1 MADLKAPVL
10 TIGSEPIE
18 HLNKYSQDE
27 LTLYTKYKIEKQDE
41 YLIIIDGCAIAGSKL
56 VKRASELP
64 TVFLETLR
72 EEGLDAAS
80 QWWGSNSKNPNAL
93 YLFDTKNNEVTICP
107 DPLGACIIFMYEDKT
122 HKILST
128 CISSLVYI
136 ADELG
141 ITLTKSETFQIQ
153 RIVFGN
159 GGYNCTPFKEV
170 SKNEPFEYIKISN
183 NQILNKRYD
192 VLDRLSRAYS
202 YVRGINSVIE
212 DIASTV
218 NAVAGS
224 DISTK
229 IAHITGGFDSRL
241 LLSAILHSSKT
252 HEFYFFCSGP
262 SGTLDRIIA
271 DAVTEKFG
279 LNRTRAAGLSA
290 GPTKNIAEQL
300 LGSLFY
306 SQGIAS
312 TGPNGRENETDL
324 LAVGGGY
331 GGLLRSTFGSRMA
344 HLDGDAS
351 GREIFAALE
360 PYYNHTESII
370 SDGTLASLQRDL
382 EVEWKKLAKY
392 YAPSTEL
399 GDALYLHIRNR
410 FHFGFNAM
418 QWSRIGAR
426 VDPLYSV
433 DGYFLS
439 LTSTRDVRESNIIG
453 FDILNYFNDELI
465 NIPFDHQK
473 FHGPHFSTARRFTV
487 NQNMPKWASE
497 HYVDLET
504 PSHNDS
510 SIIPAVFHHIIKP
523 QIQVTASDRKRD
535 VESANKIGVNYWQ
548 ISQMPPAQRLL
559 KSMLQERPEL
569 DQKSGLRPDYVDFL
583 AHSQL
588 HKRKDIRNLYT
599 VIGHLAWLFLQDL

>member
-18 HLNKYSQDE
+18 NLNKYCSDK
-27 LTLYTKYKIEKQDE
+27 LTLYTKFKPARQEE
-41 YLIIIDGCAIAGSKL
+41 YLIAIDGCAIAGSKL

-64 TVFLETLR
+64 TIFLETLTDK
-72 EEGLDAAS
+72 GLDAAS
-80 QWWGSNSKNPNAL
+80 QWWGANSKNPNAL
-93 YLFDTKNNEVTICP
+93 YLFDTKNNDVTICP
-107 DPLGACIIFMYEDKT
+107 DPLGACIIFMYEDANQ
-122 HKILST
+122 KILSS
-128 CISSLVYI
+128 CLSSLVYI
-136 ADELG
+136 ANELG
-141 ITLTKSETFQIQ
+141 ITLTKSKTFQIQ
-153 RIVFGN
+153 RIIFGN

-170 SKNEPFEYIKISN
+170 DKNEPFEYIKISD
-183 NQILNKRYD
+183 NQTRKKRYD
-192 VLDRLSRAYS
+192 VLEGLNRPYS
-202 YVRGINSVIE
+202 YVRGINYVIE
-212 DIASTV
+212 DIATAV
-218 NAVAGS
+218 NAVARS

-252 HEFYFFCSGP
+252 REFSFFCSGP

-271 DAVTEKFG
+271 DAITEKFG

-351 GREIFAALE
+351 GSEIFAALE
-360 PYYNHTESII
+360 PYYNHKESMI
-370 SDGTLASLQRDL
+370 SDETLASLQRDL
-382 EVEWKKLAKY
+382 EIEWKKLTGY
-392 YAPSTEL
+392 YAPNTKL
-399 GDALYLHIRNR
+399 GDALYLHVRNR

-439 LTSTRDVRESNIIG
+439 MTSTRDVRESNIIG
-453 FDILNYFNDELI
+453 FDILTYFNDKLI
-465 NIPFDHQK
+465 NVPFDKMK
-473 FHGPHFSTARRFTV
+473 FRGPYFSSARNFTI
-487 NQNMPKWASE
+487 NRNMPKWASE
-497 HYVDLET
+497 HYVDLEAQT
-504 PSHNDS
+504 HNDS
-510 SIIPAVFHHIIKP
+510 SIIPTVFRHIIKP
-523 QIQVTASDRKRD
+523 YNQATAGNRKKD
-535 VESANKIGVNYWQ
+535 VELANKIGVNYWQ
-548 ISQMPPAQRLL
+548 ISQMPAAQHLL
-559 KSMLQERPEL
+559 TSMLQKRPEL
-569 DQKSGLRPDYVDFL
+569 NQESGLQPHYIDFL

-588 HKRKDIRNLYT
+588 RKRKDIRNLYT
-599 VIGHLAWLFLQDL
+599 VIGHLSWLFLQDL